1 MLNDF
6 TGGGQIFLHRLRMF
20 FQVFNR
26 SFMTSLVV
34 SVVITLAISYKSAQ
48 VLDIKAAMTYQKA
61 IIVDGFDNATG
72 FIRRTINS
80 ASANYTTT
88 IDAYDR
94 KGLYAKNI
102 APHKIIRSHYFKD
115 SYSKLIDFLRLQ
127 LLLGC
132 VNMLGIFVVIY
143 LLWTRFGKA
152 AKEKQH
158 ISGSQ
163 VKTPKEAYRYLKK
176 NKKASRFNIGGVP
189 LVKDAETKHI
199 LITGSTG
206 SGKTNCLHTLLPQ
219 IRAQKQPAV
228 IVDTEGDM
236 VSRYYRAGYDIIIN
250 PYDTRTH
257 NWDLWSEITSN
268 KCIKKIA
275 VSFFPDSPPDSYEYD
290 KKWTSWGKM
299 LFVGCLEYLKQQN
312 KMSIEN
318 LYNLIHRETIES
330 LTAKLAST
338 SVGSLLASKSDNN
351 VAPHNIRINTILATE
366 WLEFLSDSKEKSFS
380 FKEWFKAL
388 DTTSDDR
395 WIFITCDASD
405 SKVLL
410 PFFSVI
416 IDIAL
421 NSLLS
426 LGINPNRRV
435 WFGFDEL
442 AKLKYLPAL
451 QENITLLRKYGGCV
465 LAATQSFNQ
474 IFAHYGRNSGSVMLG
489 QFNTNIIF
497 RISEVEE
504 ARIIAKRIG
513 EIEYIN
519 QQKNISYGA
528 NEFRDGVSYTEQEKK
543 KDLISI
549 SDLSNLEVHQA
560 YILLPEPE
568 VSTVKIKLGIVPKPS
583 KLEPAFLANPY
594 VELMLQERAENWA
607 RKNKKNNSGPKK
619 KENTVSSSKGITGKR
634 QQEKNSNNEADKV
647 TRIFVKKLEEGKL

>member
-1 MLNDF
+1 MLNNYI
-6 TGGGQIFLHRLRMF
+6 GGGKVFLHKIRMLW
-20 FQVFNR
+20 QVLGKTVHIAVLLGILIT
-26 SFMTSLVV
+26 TSLHW
-34 SVVITLAISYKSAQ
+34 SKLQKLDLHAFYSYRKAVIA
-48 VLDIKAAMTYQKA
+48 
-61 IIVDGFDNATG
+61 DGFDEAMNNIRISVGNKPDHITLVDAKTKSG
-72 FIRRTINS
+72 IWITQIDPRKVIKSYIFKEANRAGINLAKEILISSSIITLSVFI
-80 ASANYTTT
+80 
-88 IDAYDR
+88 
-94 KGLYAKNI
+94 
-102 APHKIIRSHYFKD
+102 
-115 SYSKLIDFLRLQ
+115 
-127 LLLGC
+127 
-132 VNMLGIFVVIY
+132 VIV
-143 LLWTRFGKA
+143 LVWSRFGKA
-152 AKEKQH
+152 VKEKKH
-158 ISGSQ
+158 ISGSE
-163 VKTPKEAYRYLKK
+163 VKTPKEASRYLRK
-176 NKKASRFNIGGVP
+176 NKKASNFNIGGVP
-189 LVKDAETKHI
+189 LVKDSETKHI

-257 NWDLWSEITSN
+257 NWDLWAEITSN

-275 VSFFPDSPPDSYEYD
+275 TSFFPDSPPDSYEYD

-299 LFVGCLEYLKQQN
+299 LFIGCLEYLKQQN
-312 KMSIEN
+312 KMTIEN

-330 LTAKLAST
+330 LTEKLAST

-366 WLEFLSDSKEKSFS
+366 WLEFLSDSKEKNFS
-380 FKEWFKAL
+380 FKKWFKAL
-388 DTTSDDR
+388 DSAPDDR

-416 IDIAL
+416 TDIAL

-474 IFAHYGRNSGSVMLG
+474 ILAHYGRNSGSVMLG

-513 EIEYIN
+513 EIEYSS
-519 QQKNISYGA
+519 QQQNTSYGDH
-528 NEFRDGVSYTEQEKK
+528 EFQDGLSYTEQEKK

-560 YILLPEPE
+560 YMLLPEP
-568 VSTVKIKLGIVPKPS
+568 VVPIVKTKLAIIPKPS
-583 KLEPAFLANPY
+583 KLEPAFLPNPQIE
-594 VELMLQERAENWA
+594 VMLQERAANWA
-607 RKNKKNNSGPKK
+607 RKNKKDNSNLRKSKESTVSGNKGTAKKQPESKK
-619 KENTVSSSKGITGKR
+619 KDT
-634 QQEKNSNNEADKV
+634 DKV
-647 TRIFVKKLEEGKL
+647 TKIFVKKLET